1 MQEHH
6 YTPTTKGNMDT
17 TRRYP
22 RTLNE
27 AFPNDASYACAI
39 ERCED
44 RANSFFAVI
53 LACAVSVASFL
64 FLAWV
69 LS

>member
-1 MQEHH
+1 ME
-6 YTPTTKGNMDT
+6 T

-27 AFPNDASYACAI
+27 AFPSDASYACAI

-44 RANSFFAVI
+44 RAHSFFGVV
-53 LACAVSVASFL
+53 LACAASIGVFL
-64 FLAWV
+64 FAAWV
-69 LS
+69 MS